1 MDRSNT
7 IKLLTPSYSQDSIGQ
22 FTATETTTTVFC
34 NVQSVSREE
43 FYDAG
48 RNGLNPE
55 YRVTLFAPEY
65 NGQKFVEFNGV
76 RYGVIRTYQ
85 GRNDTIELYIERKT
99 GKNGD

>member
-1 MDRSNT
+1 MDRSN
-7 IKLLTPSYSQDSIGQ
+7 IIQLLTPSYAQDAIGQ
-22 FTATETTTTVFC
+22 FVATETATTVFC

-65 NGQKFVEFNGV
+65 HGEKNVVFNGI
-76 RYGVIRTYQ
+76 RYGVVRTYE